1 MEIMKGGYPVQQTIA
16 DFLLQI
22 LAFRFSRAVEYSFD
36 PRASCFQ
43 LRRSV
48 WKLGQLVIDW
58 HFTPALQEM
67 FCFVVAIFV
76 LYINII

>member
-43 LRRSV
+43 LRRSI

-58 HFTPALQEM
+58 HFTPALRVL
-67 FCFVVAIFV
+67 FGFFVAFFV
-76 LYINII
+76 LHINII

>member
-22 LAFRFSRAVEYSFD
+22 LALRFSRAVEYSFD

-43 LRRSV
+43 LRRSI

-58 HFTPALQEM
+58 HITPALRVL
-67 FCFVVAIFV
+67 FGFFVAFLV
-76 LYINII
+76 LHINII

>member
-43 LRRSV
+43 LRRSI

-58 HFTPALQEM
+58 HFTPALHVL
-67 FCFVVAIFV
+67 FGFFVAFLV